1 MELYTDVL
9 VVGGGPSGV
18 AAAISASREGA
29 GTLIAEKSGLFG
41 GMSTGGL
48 LNVWC
53 GSASSDV
60 WETVRDRTTEKRQ
73 RRSVFSP
80 EALKSLYPEL
90 LEEAGVEMLL
100 HAQLIDVE
108 KDGDRVKTAVFY
120 GKSGRIRVH
129 AKVFVDS
136 TGDGDL
142 ACLAGVPYEKGRD
155 LDGLMQPMSLEFMVA
170 GVDDARAVYPT
181 FGTHPDLEETMQRY
195 VAEGK
200 ILAPCG
206 HVILLEGFEPGT
218 ACVNSTNVIRVDG
231 TDERDLTRAELL
243 TRRQIPQIVRFLNA
257 CVPGYERAYLVAS
270 ACHIGVRE
278 TRRFS
283 GLYRLSE
290 DDILAQ
296 RIFDDWIVSNA
307 QYVFGVHN
315 LTGCGGDIHKPDYHG
330 ERYTIPQRCFLTR
343 EAKNVLLN
351 GRNISGTHLAHS
363 SYRVMPICF
372 AMGEGTGTMAAL
384 AVKNDTLPENVDARD
399 IQARLLAHGVAQPSP
414 KEIMKG

>member
-1 MELYTDVL
+1 
-9 VVGGGPSGV
+9 
-18 AAAISASREGA
+18 
-29 GTLIAEKSGLFG
+29 
-41 GMSTGGL
+41 
-48 LNVWC
+48 
-53 GSASSDV
+53 
-60 WETVRDRTTEKRQ
+60 
-73 RRSVFSP
+73 
-80 EALKSLYPEL
+80 
-90 LEEAGVEMLL
+90 
-100 HAQLIDVE
+100 
-108 KDGDRVKTAVFY
+108 
-120 GKSGRIRVH
+120 
-129 AKVFVDS
+129 
-136 TGDGDL
+136 
-142 ACLAGVPYEKGRD
+142 
-155 LDGLMQPMSLEFMVA
+155 
-170 GVDDARAVYPT
+170 
-181 FGTHPDLEETMQRY
+181 MQRY

-231 TDERDLTRAELL
+231 TDERDLTRAELF
-243 TRRQIPQIVRFLNA
+243 TRRQIPQIVRFLNE
-257 CVPGYERAYLVAS
+257 CVPGYEHACLVAS

-283 GLYRLSE
+283 GLYRLTE

-307 QYVFGVHN
+307 KYVFGVHN
-315 LTGCGGDIHKPDYHG
+315 LTGCGGDVHKPDYHG

-384 AVKNDTLPENVDARD
+384 AVKNGVLPENVDARE
-399 IQARLLAHGVAQPSP
+399 IQSRLMAHGIAQPSP
-414 KEIMKG
+414 EQIAKG

>member
-18 AAAISASREGA
+18 AAAIASAREGA
-29 GTLIAEKSGLFG
+29 RTLLAEKSGLLG

-60 WETVRDRTTEKRQ
+60 WETVRSRTTERRQ

-80 EALKSLYPEL
+80 EQLKSLYPEL
-90 LEEAGVEMLL
+90 LEEAGAEILL

-108 KDGDRVKTAVFY
+108 KDGDGVTAAVFY
-120 GKSGRIRVH
+120 GKNGRICVH
-129 AKVFVDS
+129 AKVFIDS

-142 ACLAGVPYEKGRD
+142 AFLAGVPYEKGRA

-181 FGTHPDLEETMQRY
+181 FGTHPDLEEKMQRY

-206 HVILLEGFEPGT
+206 HVILLEGYEPGT

-243 TRRQIPQIVRFLNA
+243 TRRQILQIIRFLNE
-257 CVPGYERAYLVAS
+257 CVPGYEGAYLIAS

-278 TRRFS
+278 SRRFN

-307 QYVFGVHN
+307 KYPFGVHN
-315 LTGCGGDIHKPDYHG
+315 LTGCGSDAHKPAYHG

-343 EAKNVLLN
+343 EARNVLLN

-372 AMGEGTGTMAAL
+372 AMGEGVGTMAAL
-384 AVKNDTLPENVDARD
+384 AVREGVLPENVDVRAVQSRLMARGID
-399 IQARLLAHGVAQPSP
+399 APSP
-414 KEIMKG
+414 EAIDA

>member
-80 EALKSLYPEL
+80 ETLKSLYPEL

-129 AKVFVDS
+129 AKVFIDS

-142 ACLAGVPYEKGRD
+142 AFLAGVPFEKGRD

-170 GVDDARAVYPT
+170 GVDDLRAVYPT
-181 FGTHPDLEETMQRY
+181 FGTHPDLEENMQRY

-243 TRRQIPQIVRFLNA
+243 TRRQIPQIVRFLNE

-278 TRRFS
+278 TRRFN
-283 GLYRLSE
+283 GLYRLTE
-290 DDILAQ
+290 EDILAQ

-307 QYVFGVHN
+307 KYPFGVHN
-315 LTGCGGDIHKPDYHG
+315 LTGCGGDVHKPEYHG
-330 ERYTIPQRCFLTR
+330 ERYTIPRRCFLTR

-384 AVKNDTLPENVDARD
+384 AVKNDALPETVDARE
-399 IQARLLAHGVAQPSP
+399 IQSRLMAHGIAQPSP
-414 KEIMKG
+414 EQIAKG

>member
-129 AKVFVDS
+129 AKVFVDY

-231 TDERDLTRAELL
+231 TD
-243 TRRQIPQIVRFLNA
+243 
-257 CVPGYERAYLVAS
+257 
-270 ACHIGVRE
+270 
-278 TRRFS
+278 
-283 GLYRLSE
+283 
-290 DDILAQ
+290 
-296 RIFDDWIVSNA
+296 
-307 QYVFGVHN
+307 
-315 LTGCGGDIHKPDYHG
+315 
-330 ERYTIPQRCFLTR
+330 
-343 EAKNVLLN
+343 
-351 GRNISGTHLAHS
+351 
-363 SYRVMPICF
+363 
-372 AMGEGTGTMAAL
+372 
-384 AVKNDTLPENVDARD
+384 
-399 IQARLLAHGVAQPSP
+399 
-414 KEIMKG
+414 